1 MKRNVLVLAMVISL
15 WPAIGNAQ
23 ADSSA
28 APAFSP
34 GWYIVQPTA
43 EFSVLMLSGP
53 EIAGDSTGGAA
64 AFAQARIQPGE
75 VVLAFEHSRGV
86 YLVLESFGR
95 MSAIRGQ
102 NPLVMAP
109 STGRP
114 GMVVEDVQ
122 LLDGVLSVG
131 STLWINSIDAGAG
144 TATVQLDGGRTQK
157 IPNKSISV
165 LMNAYSTA
173 LGTAVYKKV
182 N

>member
-1 MKRNVLVLAMVISL
+1 
-15 WPAIGNAQ
+15 
-23 ADSSA
+23 
-28 APAFSP
+28 
-34 GWYIVQPTA
+34 
-43 EFSVLMLSGP
+43 
-53 EIAGDSTGGAA
+53 
-64 AFAQARIQPGE
+64 
-75 VVLAFEHSRGV
+75 
-86 YLVLESFGR
+86 
-95 MSAIRGQ
+95 
-102 NPLVMAP
+102 
-109 STGRP
+109 
-114 GMVVEDVQ
+114 MVVEDVQ

>member
-1 MKRNVLVLAMVISL
+1 MRRIVLALAIAIMH
-15 WPAIGNAQ
+15 WPAAVEAQ

-28 APAFSP
+28 GPAFSP
-34 GWYIVQPTA
+34 GWYIVQPSA

-53 EIAGDSTGGAA
+53 EIAGDSTGGAV
-64 AFAQARIQPGE
+64 AFEQARIQPGE
-75 VVLAFEHSRGV
+75 VVLAFEYSRGV

-102 NPLVMAP
+102 SPLVRAP
-109 STGRP
+109 ATGRP

-122 LLDGVLSVG
+122 LLDGILSRG
-131 STLWINSIDAGAG
+131 STLWITSIDAGAG
-144 TATVQLDGGRTQK
+144 TATVQLDGGRTQS